1 MDIMELLYISNPLQ
15 FTDLLLVFLITLIG
29 VPIIY
34 LRTGRKIKL
43 LLKLYLVF
51 FILTAV
57 FTPLFVSFIF
67 SIFTINQLIINSLGI
82 LPESIYIIDYKDL
95 RILTNILP
103 LSCAVWFITSLV
115 LVIKLGKSYKN

>member
-1 MDIMELLYISNPLQ
+1 MEIMELLYISNPLQ
-15 FTDLLLVFLITLIG
+15 FTDLLLLFLITLIG

-51 FILTAV
+51 FILISV

-67 SIFTINQLIINSLGI
+67 SIFTINQLIFNSLGI
-82 LPESIYIIDYKDL
+82 LPESIYKIDYKDL

>member
-1 MDIMELLYISNPLQ
+1 MELLYISSPLQ
-15 FTDLLLVFLITLIG
+15 FADLLLLFLITLIG

-51 FILTAV
+51 FILISV
-57 FTPLFVSFIF
+57 FTPLFVAFIF
-67 SIFTINQLIINSLGI
+67 SIFTINQVIFNSLEI
-82 LPESIYIIDYKDL
+82 LPESIYKIDYKDL

-103 LSCAVWFITSLV
+103 LSCTVWFITSLV